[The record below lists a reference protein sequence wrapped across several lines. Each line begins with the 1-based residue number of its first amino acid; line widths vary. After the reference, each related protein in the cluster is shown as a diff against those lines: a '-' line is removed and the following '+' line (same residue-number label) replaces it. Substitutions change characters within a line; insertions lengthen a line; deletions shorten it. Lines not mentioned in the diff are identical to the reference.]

1 MTDTHKACKSCEADG
16 YCATYQLEHCVEDCG
31 IVQRA
36 ESFEVDSRLNQR
48 VTRKESRDD
57 VLQIST

>member
-1 MTDTHKACKSCEADG
+1 MTDTHKACKTCEADG

-48 VTRKESRDD
+48 VKDAKGE
-57 VLQIST
+57 